1 MLAGSALL
9 RRIPNYFSSK
19 LFSSST
25 LGRKSFWLVRFSN
38 STSLKSRLAELKRA
52 TLNQKPEQSALCVH
66 AMEFKHNID
75 WINAKILKVE
85 NNYSKRL
92 VSEAWGSLTPDP
104 MLWTGLMVITFHKFI
119 TYCFSNFHAKLFFYR
134 LCSPTS
140 TLVNSFHLI
149 VIVLMTQ
156 QFTIFLSYFLLYHNQ
171 FSLRSATILLFSAG
185 AGFSTL
191 APVILKKLGVNCWA
205 KRQ

>member
-1 MLAGSALL
+1 MRRHSAC
-9 RRIPNYFSSK
+9 
-19 LFSSST
+19 
-25 LGRKSFWLVRFSN
+25 LVPRFF
-38 STSLKSRLAELKRA
+38 TGERVGQRG
-52 TLNQKPEQSALCVH
+52 
-66 AMEFKHNID
+66 F
-75 WINAKILKVE
+75 LKV
-85 NNYSKRL
+85 L
-92 VSEAWGSLTPDP
+92 V
-104 MLWTGLMVITFHKFI
+104 TGIVTNRKQKIPSQITGKIMFI

-134 LCSPTS
+134 LCTS

-191 APVILKKLGVNCWA
+191 APVILKKLGVNC
-205 KRQ
+205 